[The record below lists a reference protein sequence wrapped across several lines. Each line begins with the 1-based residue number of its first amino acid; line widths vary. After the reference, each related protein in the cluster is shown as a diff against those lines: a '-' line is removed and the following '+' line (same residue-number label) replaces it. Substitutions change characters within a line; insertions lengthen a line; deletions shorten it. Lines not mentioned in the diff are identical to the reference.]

1 MDPAVGGW
9 VSSLE
14 ERARAVLAE
23 PVHRYFRQGA
33 REGVS
38 AGEASAAWEQFR
50 LLPRVLHDVTR
61 VTTETSALGTPLR
74 TPFAVAPSTLQR
86 AAHPDGE
93 LAVARAAVEAGSL
106 MVVSSNAGSDFG
118 SIGATGVAW
127 WLQAYLPADRPTAR
141 PLLDRAV
148 DAGARAVVLTADT
161 PVVGTK
167 YEPGESVWDAI
178 DPGWLRVNFPE
189 GYGARA
195 GDEKATDLGPHDIGW
210 LREVTGLPVVVKG
223 VLRGDDARRC
233 LDAGAAAVWVSNH
246 GGRQL
251 DGAAAT
257 AHCLPAVSRAVG
269 DGAEVY
275 VDGGVRCGR
284 HGLVAAAAGA
294 RVAFLGRPVLWALAT
309 EGQAGVRRLLG
320 QLTEELEECLRLAGL
335 AAVGQAHDD
344 LLAPRGCGP
353 AKGEDDHTELI

>member
-1 MDPAVGGW
+1 MDPAVAGW
-9 VSSLE
+9 AGSLE

-33 REGVS
+33 RDGIS
-38 AGEASAAWEQFR
+38 AAEATTAWEQYR
-50 LLPRVLHDVTR
+50 LLPRVLQDVTR
-61 VTTETSALGTPLR
+61 VTAETSALGTALQ
-74 TPFAVAPSTLQR
+74 TPFAIAPTTLQR

-93 LAVARAAVEAGSL
+93 LAVARAAAEAGSL
-106 MVVSSNAGSDFG
+106 MVVSSNAGSDFA
-118 SIGATGVAW
+118 SIGETGVAW

-148 DAGARAVVLTADT
+148 EAGAGAVVLTADT

-167 YEPGESVWDAI
+167 YDPGEQVWDVI
-178 DPGWLRVNFPE
+178 DPAWLRVNFPE
-189 GYGARA
+189 GYGTRP
-195 GDEKATDLGPHDIGW
+195 GDEKATDLGPDDITW

-233 LDAGAAAVWVSNH
+233 VEAGAAAVWVSNH

-257 AHCLPAVSRAVG
+257 ACCLPPVSQAVG
-269 DGAEVY
+269 TAAEVY
-275 VDGGVRCGR
+275 VDGGLRCGR

-309 EGQAGVRRLLG
+309 EGQAGVNRLLA
-320 QLTEELEECLRLAGL
+320 QLTEELVECLRLAGL
-335 AAVGQAHDD
+335 ATVDQAGED
-344 LLAPRGCGP
+344 LLTP
-353 AKGEDDHTELI
+353 AGLVQHGW